1 MDIAKSLEIAVISIF
16 STVVASLKLTF
27 GWLPNIPNFSEDM
40 RNFFFD
46 FLAFPSKSGALG
58 FVGWIFGSFT
68 VIGWVLGISFMV
80 LFAKYI
86 YNFIMFLLT
95 KLPILGISR

>member
-1 MDIAKSLEIAVISIF
+1 MDITKYLEIAVISIF
-16 STVVASLKLTF
+16 STLFASLKLNF
-27 GWLPNIPNFSEDM
+27 GWLTNIPNFSEDM

-46 FLAFPSKSGALG
+46 FLAFPSKSGAIG

-68 VIGWVLGISFMV
+68 VIGWVLFISFSVM
-80 LFAKYI
+80 LAKYV